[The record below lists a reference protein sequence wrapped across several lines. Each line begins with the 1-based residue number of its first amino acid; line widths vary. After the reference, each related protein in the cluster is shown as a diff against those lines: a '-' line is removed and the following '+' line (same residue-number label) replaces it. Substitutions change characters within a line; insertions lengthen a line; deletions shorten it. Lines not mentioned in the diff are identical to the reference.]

1 MQPKVRLN
9 GNAKYLML
17 LKLRSKLRQDMNFS
31 EVPNVI
37 LYINFIMHSSNHHN
51 ANIYLFN
58 WIVCNVCNVR
68 NHQNIIW

>member
-1 MQPKVRLN
+1 MQPKVRLS
-9 GNAKYLML
+9 GNAKYFML
-17 LKLRSKLRQDMNFS
+17 LKLRSKLRQDMNFP

-58 WIVCNVCNVR
+58 WIVCNIR